1 MLSHLGKGSFSIV
14 SLAVN
19 RESNERFAIKTYA
32 KVDEIEDYKFDNIY
46 KEINHLAVLSH

>member
-19 RESNERFAIKTYA
+19 KETNQRFAIKTYT
-32 KVDEIEDYKFDNIY
+32 KIDEIESYKFDNIY
-46 KEINHLAVLSH
+46 K